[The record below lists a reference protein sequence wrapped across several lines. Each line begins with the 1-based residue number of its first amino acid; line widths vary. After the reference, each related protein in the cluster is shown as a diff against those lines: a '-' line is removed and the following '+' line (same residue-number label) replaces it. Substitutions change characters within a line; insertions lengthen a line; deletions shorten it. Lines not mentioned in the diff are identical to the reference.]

1 MKAESKVIWLDRK
14 VGMLSIKVLGPGCAN
29 CVKVAQL
36 AQQAVNSLSVEA
48 QIEKVTEMP
57 EIIKY
62 RVLAT
67 PALVINEKLVCAGRI
82 PTPAEVTDW
91 VTNALV

>member
-1 MKAESKVIWLDRK
+1 MKTEGMVIWPDRG

-62 RVLAT
+62 RILAT
-67 PALVINEKLVCAGRI
+67 PALVINEKVVCAGRI
-82 PTPAEVTDW
+82 PTTAEVTTW
-91 VTNALV
+91 LANALA